1 MAYIGPLP
9 AETFTSFATQ
19 EFSTSATTS
28 YTLDHPVTNENELA
42 LFINNV
48 RQQPGSGKAYTASG
62 TALTLSAATAST
74 DTMYAVF
81 LGRALQTVNPADA
94 SVGASQVADTLISG
108 KTALG
113 EEPADTDEFLV
124 SDAGTLKRI
133 DYSHIKAS
141 SPGLTHIK
149 TLTASDSSSLDFNN
163 GSSGVTLDST
173 FNRYLFY
180 IDIQMAT
187 DNTQLQLLYS
197 TNAGTSYLDQNYQ
210 YAMIGRHTAGSTQG
224 RNNANDSQIEL
235 FPDTIGAQTDEMF
248 GLTLSL
254 SNLDF
259 TDTHKAAFWH
269 GGGYTADGNLCGY
282 SGGGTN
288 YSSTDAVTG
297 VRFKSSSGNLERGTI
312 AMFGVSTS

>member
-48 RQQPGSGKAYTASG
+48 RQQPGSGKAYTAVG

-108 KTALG
+108 KTALAAT
-113 EEPADTDEFLV
+113 PADTDELLI

-133 DYSHIKAS
+133 DFSHIKS
-141 SPGLTHIK
+141 SPGLVHIK
-149 TLTASDSSSLDFNN
+149 TVTASNSSSIDFNN
-163 GSSGVTLDST
+163 GSSDVVLDST
-173 FNRYLFY
+173 HSRYVFY
-180 IDIQMAT
+180 IDIQLAS
-187 DNTQLQLLYS
+187 DNVQLQLLYS
-197 TNAGTSYLDQNYQ
+197 TNAGTSYLDANYA
-210 YAMIGRHTAGSTQG
+210 YAMVGRTGGGSTAT
-224 RNNANDSQIEL
+224 RNNSNDGQIEL
-235 FPDTIGAQTDEMF
+235 FPETIGQDTDETF
-248 GLTLSL
+248 AITLSL
-254 SNLDF
+254 SQPAQ
-259 TDTHKAAFWH
+259 TDTHKTCFWN
-269 GGGYTADGNLCGY
+269 GGGFNTSATLFGYTGAAM
-282 SGGGTN
+282 N
-288 YSSTDAVTG
+288 YSDVSAVTG
-297 VRFKSSSGNLERGTI
+297 VRFKASSGNIERGTI
-312 AMFGVSTS
+312 SMFGVAKS